1 MCTPDKSTNT
11 QSVVTDY
18 FGWRLKNKTIT
29 NNRLFNIIRKIAA
42 DCEASYYTQQAAFK
56 FHFSSSIIDLQ
67 NIHREIANELFNDGI
82 ITWTRII
89 TFISFSA
96 ILAEYFIQEKKQVH
110 NMDFL
115 ISSIIDWTTNSIDN
129 NLRTWLESQNY
140 WHYCW
145 ICMELMDTSLGNL
158 YKFAY
163 RKLDQ
168 FILGDIL
175 AYIALVSTTTIK
187 IFNSAMTN
195 QIFDLTSARSYD
207 QNQKPNYKELLE
219 NPFLRQE
226 KEPQQTEYIVAYL
239 SDIIDGLQLNM
250 DKS

>member
-1 MCTPDKSTNT
+1 
-11 QSVVTDY
+11 
-18 FGWRLKNKTIT
+18 
-29 NNRLFNIIRKIAA
+29 
-42 DCEASYYTQQAAFK
+42 
-56 FHFSSSIIDLQ
+56 IDLQ

-207 QNQKPNYKELLE
+207 QNQRPNYKELLE
-219 NPFLRQE
+219 NPFVQQA
-226 KEPQQTEYIVAYL
+226 KESQQTEYIVAYL
-239 SDIIDGLQLNM
+239 SDIINSLQLNM
-250 DKS
+250 DKSKRYYYNLSSTFR

>member
-1 MCTPDKSTNT
+1 
-11 QSVVTDY
+11 
-18 FGWRLKNKTIT
+18 
-29 NNRLFNIIRKIAA
+29 
-42 DCEASYYTQQAAFK
+42 
-56 FHFSSSIIDLQ
+56 
-67 NIHREIANELFNDGI
+67 
-82 ITWTRII
+82 
-89 TFISFSA
+89 
-96 ILAEYFIQEKKQVH
+96 
-110 NMDFL
+110 
-115 ISSIIDWTTNSIDN
+115 
-129 NLRTWLESQNY
+129 
-140 WHYCW
+140 
-145 ICMELMDTSLGNL
+145 MELMDTSLGNL